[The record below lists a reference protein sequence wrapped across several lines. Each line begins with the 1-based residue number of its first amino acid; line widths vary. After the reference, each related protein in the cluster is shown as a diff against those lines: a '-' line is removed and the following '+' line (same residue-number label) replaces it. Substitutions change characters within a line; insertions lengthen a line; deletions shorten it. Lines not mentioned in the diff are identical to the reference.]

1 MRRLVLMI
9 FASLVSAT
17 PSQAQQDQPMTIAL
31 VRMALPGCDPYCPE
45 FISAQ
50 GVVQPDSDRKLR
62 RLLDSLNGQRPPVVI
77 NSSGGNVDA
86 AMAMGR
92 AIRTLGLDVAVARV
106 VPGAICQTGDSACVA
121 EQKGKPPMRSV
132 SFDQTICSSAC
143 TLVLAG
149 GIRRII
155 MGNARI
161 GVHSM
166 AESETERV
174 IERVYRRSGDQ
185 VGEGG
190 REIISERVIS
200 QKSRTVDAPPEVAN
214 RGVPEHLASMGINRR
229 FTEIT
234 LATPH
239 SQIRVLSA
247 KEMMDTGI
255 ATHNAEP
262 LKVLG
267 FLPQ

>member
-1 MRRLVLMI
+1 MRRPAMMFL
-9 FASLVSAT
+9 ASLCAAT
-17 PSQAQQDQPMTIAL
+17 PSLAQQDQPMTIAL

-45 FISAQ
+45 FIAMQ

-62 RLLDSLNGQRPPVVI
+62 RLLDGLNGLRPPVVI
-77 NSSGGNVDA
+77 NSAGGNVDA

-92 AIRTLGLDVAVARV
+92 AIRTKGLDVAVGRV
-106 VPGAICQTGDSACVA
+106 IPGSICQAGDTVCIAA
-121 EQKGKPPMRSV
+121 QKSKPPMRGL

-149 GIRRII
+149 GNRRII

-166 AESETERV
+166 EESETERV

-185 VGEGG
+185 TGEGG
-190 REIISERVIS
+190 REIVSERVIS

-214 RGVPEHLASMGINRR
+214 RGVPEHLASMGIKRR
-229 FTEIT
+229 FTDIT

-247 KEMMDTGI
+247 KEMIETGI

>member
-1 MRRLVLMI
+1 MRRTVLM
-9 FASLVSAT
+9 FLASLVAAT
-17 PSQAQQDQPMTIAL
+17 PSLAQQDQPMTIAL

-45 FISAQ
+45 FITMQ

-62 RLLDSLNGQRPPVVI
+62 RLLDGFNGQRPPVVI
-77 NSSGGNVDA
+77 NSPGGNVDA

-92 AIRTLGLDVAVARV
+92 AIRAKGLDVAVGRV
-106 VPGAICQTGDSACVA
+106 APGSICQAGDAACIA
-121 EQKGKPPMRSV
+121 AQKGKPPVRSL

-149 GIRRII
+149 GTRRII

-166 AESETERV
+166 EESETERV

-185 VGEGG
+185 AEGG
-190 REIISERVIS
+190 REIVSERVIS
-200 QKSRTVDAPPEVAN
+200 QKSRPVDAPPEVAN

-247 KEMMDTGI
+247 KEMIETGI

>member
-1 MRRLVLMI
+1 MRLLARTIL
-9 FASLVSAT
+9 ASLLLIT
-17 PSQAQQDQPMTIAL
+17 PSLAQQDAPMTIAL

-45 FISAQ
+45 FIAMQ

-62 RLLDSLNGQRPPVVI
+62 RLLDGLNGQRPPVVI

-92 AIRTLGLDVAVARV
+92 AIRVRGLDVAVARV
-106 VPGAICQTGDSACVA
+106 VPGSICQTADSACIA
-121 EQKGKPPMRSV
+121 AQKGRPPVRAL

-149 GIRRII
+149 GIRRIM

-166 AESETERV
+166 EESETERV

-185 VGEGG
+185 TGEGG
-190 REIISERVIS
+190 REIVSERVIS
-200 QKSRTVDAPPEVAN
+200 QRSRPVDAPPEVAN

-229 FTEIT
+229 FTELT

-247 KEMMDTGI
+247 KEMIETGI